1 MAASQIA
8 PAVADYFIQR
18 FLWLRRLRMDKNE
31 IKREYRDDEGDPY
44 VKSRRR
50 ALHRELGQ

>member
-1 MAASQIA
+1 
-8 PAVADYFIQR
+8 
-18 FLWLRRLRMDKNE
+18 MDKNE

-44 VKSRRR
+44 IKSRRR